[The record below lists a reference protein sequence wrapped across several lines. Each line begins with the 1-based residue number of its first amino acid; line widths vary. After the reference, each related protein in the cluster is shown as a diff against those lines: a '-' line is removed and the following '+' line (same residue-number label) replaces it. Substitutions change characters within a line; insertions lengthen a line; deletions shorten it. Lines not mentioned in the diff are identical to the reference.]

1 MVFARSNDGGNPEIP
16 YECQLELR
24 RDMPYDEVVRRLGRH
39 VGCDPKNILLR
50 LPDYYG
56 IPNRP
61 IKPTDTMTLLDIL
74 LQSPKSK
81 TLGRRHEDNNGF
93 LLSKVYFQVLSMDLS
108 VYQSKKLV
116 KFNIVYPSL
125 QENSRYMEFCVPKTS
140 TIKDVAHNIFPKSV
154 VRIYEIAKDK
164 FVREFR
170 PEETVGV
177 CIDDEA
183 ELCAEVRLFPFFC
196 FFCARANTIIACVS
210 SVILISSFEKK
221 LLGYILRNEEEGRNG
236 REF

>member
-1 MVFARSNDGGNPEIP
+1 MVFAQSNNSGNPEIP

-39 VGCDPKNILLR
+39 VGCDPKRILLR

-74 LQSPKSK
+74 LQLPKPK
-81 TLGRRHEDNNGF
+81 TLSRRHEDNNGF

-116 KFNIVYPSL
+116 KVDIVYPL
-125 QENSRYMEFCVPKTS
+125 LPENRQYREFCMPKTS
-140 TIKDVAHNIFPKSV
+140 TIKDVARNIFPESF
-154 VRIYEIAKDK
+154 VRIYEVAKNK
-164 FVREFR
+164 FVREFK

-183 ELCAEVRLFPFFC
+183 ELCAEVRLFTFFC
-196 FFCARANTIIACVS
+196 SFLRTSEYNNCLCLLSDINYFFR
-210 SVILISSFEKK
+210 KK
-221 LLGYILRNEEEGRNG
+221 TSRLYHTK
-236 REF
+236 